1 VSNAAVISRK
11 TANRTS
17 PQAQADAA
25 FVPLVRSLGYHIRE
39 LSESLMTA
47 MNLAALPHG
56 ITLVQWRY
64 LRELWESDGLS
75 AGELTRRVGR
85 QGPTTVVAV
94 QSLERAGFV
103 RVEKDETDRR
113 RTYAYLTARGRQMAE
128 KMSPA
133 IQQINDMAAAGMTA
147 DELKVLKRLIVRI
160 QRNVDAHTRHRTSWS
175 LWRTDVLAKDAG
187 VSQDE
192 Q

>member
-1 VSNAAVISRK
+1 VPNAAVISRK
-11 TANRTS
+11 NANRTS

-47 MNLAALPHG
+47 MNLAALPNG

-75 AGELTRRVGR
+75 TGELTRRVGR

-128 KMSPA
+128 RMSPA
-133 IQQINDMAAAGMTA
+133 IQQVNDIAAAGLSA
-147 DELKVLKRLIVRI
+147 DELKALKRLIVKI

-175 LWRTDVLAKDAG
+175 LWRTEALAKEVGAG
-187 VSQDE
+187 EADR
-192 Q
+192 